1 MIIDAHTHIGEISFP
16 VGKSRISSMP
26 EKTLLDAIEKYSID
40 LALVSSIEGAEF
52 SSDRELIPA
61 DRQIPQL
68 TSMQRVVDFVKN
80 NRQRTKALLWVKPF
94 TEERSRD
101 MDEFIRINR
110 EFIAGLKIH
119 PKLSNLEFRD
129 KRIVPFIEMAGE
141 FGFPILVH
149 TEDDGRS
156 NVGFVEEVANS
167 YGEINFIM
175 AHMGM
180 GSDNREAIDIIK
192 RNRNI
197 YGDIALVESTNVIR
211 AINECGSDR
220 IIFGTDATV
229 YGIDTYERYLPV
241 INSMKSN
248 LGSEDVDNVLYKNS
262 LRLYGLNYLPQ

>member
-1 MIIDAHTHIGEISFP
+1 MIIDSHTHIGEISFP

-26 EKTLLDAIEKYSID
+26 ENTLLDAIEKYSID

-52 SSDRELIPA
+52 NSDMELIPS

-68 TSMQRVVDFVKN
+68 ISMQRVVDFVKK
-80 NRQRTKALLWVKPF
+80 NRHRAKALLWVKPT
-94 TEERSRD
+94 TEMRSREL
-101 MDEFIRINR
+101 DEFIRTNR

-141 FGFPILVH
+141 FDFPILVH

-156 NVGFVEEVANS
+156 NVGFVEEVANKF
-167 YGEINFIM
+167 GDINFIM

-180 GSDNREAIDIIK
+180 GSDNSEAIDIIK

-197 YGDIALVESTNVIR
+197 YGDIALVESSNVIR
-211 AINECGSDR
+211 AIYECGSDR

-229 YGIDTYERYLPV
+229 FGIDTYERYLLV

-248 LGSEDVDNVLYKNS
+248 FDSEDVDNVLYKNCI
-262 LRLYGLNYLPQ
+262 RLYGLNDLLQ